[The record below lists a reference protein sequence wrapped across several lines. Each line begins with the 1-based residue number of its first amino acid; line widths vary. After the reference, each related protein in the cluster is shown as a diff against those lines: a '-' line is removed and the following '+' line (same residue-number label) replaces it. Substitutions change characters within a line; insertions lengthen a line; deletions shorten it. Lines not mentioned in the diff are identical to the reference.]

1 MDSCEDQGE
10 SGISDNMSAGEH
22 AQSWRGYHVKL
33 DPFEGPLDLLLYL
46 IKKSELDIYDIPI
59 AIVTRQYL
67 SFLNDVDHV
76 DLDRAGDFLLMAATL
91 MAIKAKTLLPGRDV
105 FSEEDI
111 DVSPEEELSLRLLEY
126 QTFREVSRQLS
137 SAAMNRMRIFP
148 RGDWL
153 VFDDEEDE
161 EDTGTEQSI
170 NEMLKS
176 FANLVYAMKPIESH
190 RVNLASFTV
199 EEKTGS
205 IRRRLSRE
213 GRFEFLSLF
222 RDIYIREELVVT
234 FVALL
239 ELINMGEVRV
249 TQRGNFKK
257 LMITRVAG
265 GEN

>member
-1 MDSCEDQGE
+1 
-10 SGISDNMSAGEH
+10 MSARDP
-22 AQSWRGYHVKL
+22 AQSWKGYHVKL

-46 IKKSELDIYDIPI
+46 IRKNELDIYDIPI

-67 SFLNDVDHV
+67 SFLDGVDHV

-91 MAIKAKTLLPGRDV
+91 MAIKAKTLLPGRDA
-105 FSEEDI
+105 FSEEDV

-126 QTFREVSRQLS
+126 QAFREVSRQLS
-137 SAAMNRMRIFP
+137 SAALNRMRLFP

-153 VFDDEEDE
+153 VFGDEEDD
-161 EDTGTEQSI
+161 EDDAGTEESI

-176 FANLVYAMKPIESH
+176 FANLVYAMKPVESH

-205 IRRRLSRE
+205 IRMRLSRE
-213 GRFEFLSLF
+213 QRFEFLSLF
-222 RDIYIREELVVT
+222 RDIYVREELVVT

-239 ELINMGEVRV
+239 ELINMGEVKV
-249 TQRGNFKK
+249 TQRGNFNK
-257 LMITRVAG
+257 LIITRVTG